1 MPKPN
6 YVNTDAFNRA
16 VSALGVDALIANS
29 SKNVFYYSGSPTAR
43 VHVRNRSWPRTIGPV
58 KPMVLVPAKGENTLL
73 VSHLDEPA
81 HREDSWVAD
90 IRTFKA
96 FSESPIDALARAVED
111 RGLSRGRFGYEAD
124 AMTAA
129 RFAELRRALPR
140 AEFVAADEKMEWI
153 RSIKTDAELAHMKRA
168 ADLTDDAILE
178 GFESARFG
186 DTEWEIHTRIIA
198 GVMARGGE
206 YCRGLFQAGSSNDLS
221 FGGTGHKT
229 LDPGDIIHI
238 DYAAYFDGYP
248 ANLSRVGVMG
258 DPSPEQERRYA
269 DLMGVEH
276 DVMAFMKPGVPGRDV
291 FWYCRE
297 AFKKRGH
304 THTAAIV
311 GHNLGLGYHDR
322 PMITD
327 AETMPL
333 EANNVIALEP
343 VLVWA
348 FHIQDQVVV
357 TPSGGVLQSDK
368 FDTSRLF
375 VMGGRR

>member
-6 YVNTDAFNRA
+6 YVNTQAFQQ
-16 VSALGVDALIANS
+16 ALGRLGLDALIANS

-43 VHVRNRSWPRTIGPV
+43 VHVRNRSWPRTAGPV
-58 KPMVLVPAKGENTLL
+58 QPLALAPREGLNTLV
-73 VSHLDEPA
+73 VSHLDEA
-81 HREDSWVAD
+81 ATRQDSWVED

-96 FSESPIDALARAVED
+96 FAESATKTLAKAAAD
-111 RGLSRGRFGYEAD
+111 RGLGRARLGYEAD
-124 AMTAA
+124 AITAA
-129 RFAELRRALPR
+129 QFAELRVSLPH
-140 AEFVAADEKMEWI
+140 AEFVPADEQMEWI
-153 RSIKTDAELAHMKRA
+153 RSIKTHGELTHMKHA
-168 ADLTDDAILE
+168 ADLTDDAIRE
-178 GFESARFG
+178 GFDSARVG
-186 DTEWEIHTRIIA
+186 ETEWDVHSRIIA

-221 FGGTGHKT
+221 FGGTGDKR
-229 LDPGDIIHI
+229 LEWGDIIHI
-238 DYAAYFDGYP
+238 DYAAYYDGYP

-258 DPSPEQERRYA
+258 EPSPEQERRYA
-269 DLMGVEH
+269 DLLAVERE
-276 DVMAFMKPGVPGRDV
+276 VMAFMKPGVPGRDV
-291 FWYCRE
+291 FWCCRN

-304 THTAAIV
+304 VHTAAIV

-333 EANNVIALEP
+333 EANNVVALEP

-348 FHIQDQVVV
+348 YHIQDQVIV
-357 TPSGGVLQSDK
+357 TPSGGVLQSDR

-375 VMGGRR
+375 VMGGTR

>member
-1 MPKPN
+1 MPKLN
-6 YVNTDAFNRA
+6 YVNTQALQA
-16 VSALGVDALIANS
+16 AMAALGLDALVANS

-43 VHVRNRSWPRTIGPV
+43 VHVRNRSWPRTTGPV
-58 KPMVLVPAKGENTLL
+58 MPLVLVPKEGLNALV

-81 HREDSWVAD
+81 HREDAWVVD

-96 FSESPIDALARAVED
+96 FTESPISALVKTATD
-111 RGLSRGRFGYEAD
+111 RGFGRARFGYEAD
-124 AMTAA
+124 AMSAA
-129 RFAELRRALPR
+129 EFAELKHALPS
-140 AEFVAADEKMEWI
+140 AEFVPADEKMEWI
-153 RSIKTDAELAHMKRA
+153 RSIKTPGELALMKRA

-178 GFESARFG
+178 AFTSARVG
-186 DTEWEIHTRIIA
+186 DTEWEIHSRVIA
-198 GVMARGGE
+198 GVMARDGE

-221 FGGTGHKT
+221 FGGTGQKR
-229 LDPGDIIHI
+229 LEWGDIIHI

-258 DPSPEQERRYA
+258 QPSREQEQRYA
-269 DLMGVEH
+269 DLLGVEH
-276 DVMAFMKPGVPGRDV
+276 EVMAFMKSGVAARDV
-291 FWYCRE
+291 FWCCRE

-322 PMITD
+322 PMVTD

-333 EANNVIALEP
+333 ETNNVVALEP

-348 FHIQDQVVV
+348 YHIQDQVVV
-357 TPSGGVLQSDK
+357 TPTGGVLQSDK

-375 VMGGRR
+375 VMGGTR